1 MRVRLTRVDNMD
13 SLEIELCVLTLE
25 EIVAQL
31 DVLSPNVK
39 IRVDKLF
46 EQTDLVSTSIEGQ

>member
-1 MRVRLTRVDNMD
+1 MRVRLTRIDNQD

-39 IRVDKLF
+39 IRADKLF
-46 EQTDLVSTSIEGQ
+46 EQTDSVSTSIEGQ